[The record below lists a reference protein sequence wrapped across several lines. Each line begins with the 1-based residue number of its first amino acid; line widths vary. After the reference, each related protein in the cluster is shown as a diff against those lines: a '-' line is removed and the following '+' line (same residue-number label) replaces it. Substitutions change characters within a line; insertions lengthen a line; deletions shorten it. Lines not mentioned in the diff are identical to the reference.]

1 MENGS
6 KPGGDPSGELEI
18 LGEVARDANRHL
30 RWLRDTGEQGVP
42 ALPSRS
48 VQQRPQPAAAAAQTP
63 SALLV
68 LREEIGECRRCKLH
82 EGRTHLVFGVGNPRA
97 ELLFVGEGPGA
108 DEDLKGEPFVG
119 RAGQL
124 LDRMIAAMGLTRSE
138 VYICNI
144 VKCRPPQNRNP
155 EPDEI
160 STCLPFLKAQIAA
173 VNPRVIVALGKVAAQ
188 TLLAD
193 ASPISRLRGHWRE
206 ALGKPLM
213 PTFHP
218 AYLLRS
224 PGEKAKAWEDLKA
237 VLKSLGRELPAG
249 TRG

>member
-1 MENGS
+1 M
-6 KPGGDPSGELEI
+6 
-18 LGEVARDANRHL
+18 
-30 RWLRDTGEQGVP
+30 
-42 ALPSRS
+42 
-48 VQQRPQPAAAAAQTP
+48 AAAPAPTRAAGIS
-63 SALLV
+63 SAPLTQ
-68 LREEIGECRRCKLH
+68 LREEIGDCQRCKLH
-82 EGRTHLVFGVGNPRA
+82 TGRTHLVSGVGDPHA

-124 LDRMIAAMGLTRSE
+124 LDRMIVAMGFTRSE

-144 VKCRPPQNRNP
+144 VKCRPPGNRNP

-160 STCLPFLKAQIAA
+160 AMLPLPSCTSRSRPSI
-173 VNPRVIVALGKVAAQ
+173 RVIIVAMGKVAAQ
-188 TLLAD
+188 TMLGD

-237 VLKSLGRELPAG
+237 VVKSLGRELPAG
-249 TRG
+249 TRA